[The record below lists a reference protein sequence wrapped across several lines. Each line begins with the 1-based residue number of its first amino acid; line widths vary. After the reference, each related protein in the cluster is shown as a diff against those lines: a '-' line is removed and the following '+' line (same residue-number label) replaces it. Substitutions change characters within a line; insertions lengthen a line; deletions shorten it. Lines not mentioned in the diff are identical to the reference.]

1 MSYSY
6 EYTYPKNKEAA
17 GYSGPVPILID
28 TDTYVPGLMEVNDHR
43 NLIRASIQRILG
55 TTKGERVMQP
65 EFGHNLKKMLF
76 EPLDEII
83 IEDLRNEISNI
94 INTQEP
100 RIVVRDVYFD
110 IDYDN
115 HTIKI
120 MVSFYYKTNGIEDN
134 FSFYIRG

>member
-6 EYTYPKNKEAA
+6 EYTYPKNREAA

-65 EFGHNLKKMLF
+65 EFGHNLKRMLF

-94 INTQEP
+94 INPHFQKWLRENDLLGSNMME
-100 RIVVRDVYFD
+100 IYRDFNTC
-110 IDYDN
+110 IIN
-115 HTIKI
+115 KLQ
-120 MVSFYYKTNGIEDN
+120 YYK
-134 FSFYIRG
+134 